1 VTTTSASGASGGP
14 VAVAGIGRTEYSWR
28 SGRTEAALATAAI
41 DAALA
46 DAGLARGDVDGM
58 VRFAIESTAPTELVA
73 RLGMPPLRFEAADA
87 YGGGTACGLLGLAD
101 AAIRT
106 GRARVVVAYR
116 AFNARSQLRLGS
128 APPAVVY
135 TDGPHTRAVGPSPA
149 GEFGAPYGLG
159 APAHIFALW
168 IRAYMHRHGITDD
181 RMADALAAV
190 VTTQRAAAATNPD
203 ALLHDKP
210 LSRAAYDDEP
220 MIVEPLRRADL
231 CLESDGACA
240 VVLTEPAVAAGCRS
254 APVQLLGASQAVI
267 AGYQDMFL
275 SEPELPP
282 RPPPGA
288 VGELLASC
296 GLTIADVDVLGTYDA
311 CSAHVVFDVE
321 NVGLC
326 AAGEG
331 VDWVTDPAIPV
342 NTSGGQLAE
351 VYLQGMNHVV
361 ELVRRLRAGD
371 GDGDGAG
378 VRADVA
384 LATGQAVASAAVLAR
399 GGARGGAA

>member
-1 VTTTSASGASGGP
+1 M
-14 VAVAGIGRTEYSWR
+14 
-28 SGRTEAALATAAI
+28 
-41 DAALA
+41 
-46 DAGLARGDVDGM
+46 AR
-58 VRFAIESTAPTELVA
+58 R
-73 RLGMPPLRFEAADA
+73 
-87 YGGGTACGLLGLAD
+87 
-101 AAIRT
+101 
-106 GRARVVVAYR
+106 
-116 AFNARSQLRLGS
+116 
-128 APPAVVY
+128 
-135 TDGPHTRAVGPSPA
+135 
-149 GEFGAPYGLG
+149 
-159 APAHIFALW
+159 
-168 IRAYMHRHGITDD
+168 
-181 RMADALAAV
+181 
-190 VTTQRAAAATNPD
+190 
-203 ALLHDKP
+203 
-210 LSRAAYDDEP
+210 
-220 MIVEPLRRADL
+220 
-231 CLESDGACA
+231 A

-254 APVQLLGASQAVI
+254 APVQLLGASQTVI

-326 AAGEG
+326 APGEG

-361 ELVRRLRAGD
+361 ELVRQLRAGTSGLRAGP